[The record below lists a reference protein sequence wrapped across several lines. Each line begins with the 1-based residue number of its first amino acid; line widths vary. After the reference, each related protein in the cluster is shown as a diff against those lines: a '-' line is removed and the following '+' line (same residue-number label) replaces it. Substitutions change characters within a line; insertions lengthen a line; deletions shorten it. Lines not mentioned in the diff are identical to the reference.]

1 VLELAAALV
10 SDPQRGRDLPV
21 RLRFAIEEAVPP
33 EQDLAVAA
41 GEDPEQRPHP
51 PACLT
56 LVEATPRV
64 GWVGVGD
71 QFDERRPV
79 RADRLVQRRR
89 DVRRVAQ

>member
-10 SDPQRGRDLPV
+10 SPCAAAITV
-21 RLRFAIEEAVPP
+21 RLRFATGQAVPP
-33 EQDLAVAA
+33 DQDLTVAA

-79 RADRLVQRRR
+79 RADRRVQRRR